1 MIEEGIVGVC
11 HSIRS
16 GVCHAIRK
24 CAEANNKCVEYMDN
38 YDENIESSHLEYLQ
52 ANNVYGWAM
61 SQLFNR
67 HKDFACLAE

>member
-16 GVCHAIRK
+16 GVCHAIRR
-24 CAEANNKCVEYMDN
+24 CAEANNKYVEYMDN
-38 YDENIESSHLEYLQ
+38 YVENIESSHLEYLQ

-67 HKDFACLAE
+67 HKDFAYLAE

>member
-1 MIEEGIVGVC
+1 MIEEGVVGVC

-67 HKDFACLAE
+67 YKDFAYLAE